1 MRLVLG
7 AEAGWL
13 ARGVPDD
20 GGLFRGFVVDPI
32 GCNGTFSMSAHVAE
46 RSKARGSGPRLA
58 RGVGSNP
65 TVCIRIIFVFASSSF
80 SFPAYSFL
88 FFSSSFRKMSRLSF
102 LFSCQVPPSV
112 CTS

>member
-20 GGLFRGFVVDPI
+20 GGLFRGFVVNRI
-32 GCNGTFSMSAHVAE
+32 GCHGTFSMSAHVAE

-65 TVCIRIIFVFASSSF
+65 TVCIGFAFASSAF
-80 SFPAYSFL
+80 SFPPSFPPSFL
-88 FFSSSFRKMSRLSF
+88 FFF
-102 LFSCQVPPSV
+102 FS
-112 CTS
+112 

>member
-1 MRLVLG
+1 MGGSEKLPVKLGASRLSLLRVRLVLG

-20 GGLFRGFVVDPI
+20 GGLFRGFVVDRI
-32 GCNGTFSMSAHVAE
+32 GCHGTFSMSAHVAE

-65 TVCIRIIFVFASSSF
+65 TVCTVLLLLLLLLFLFRGVFF
-80 SFPAYSFL
+80 SFIFF
-88 FFSSSFRKMSRLSF
+88 FFS
-102 LFSCQVPPSV
+102 
-112 CTS
+112 

>member
-20 GGLFRGFVVDPI
+20 GGLFRGFVVNRI
-32 GCNGTFSMSAHVAE
+32 GCHGTFSMSAHVAE

-65 TVCIRIIFVFASSSF
+65 TVCILLLLLGLLL
-80 SFPAYSFL
+80 FL
-88 FFSSSFRKMSRLSF
+88 LRFFSSSFRKMSRLSIPF
-102 LFSCQVPPSV
+102 CSLARSLCLY
-112 CTS
+112 

>member
-20 GGLFRGFVVDPI
+20 GGLFRGFVVNRI
-32 GCNGTFSMSAHVAE
+32 GCHGTFSTSAHVAE

-65 TVCIRIIFVFASSSF
+65 TVCIVLLLLLLL
-80 SFPAYSFL
+80 FL
-88 FFSSSFRKMSRLSF
+88 FLLLFLLRFFSSSFRKMSRLSIPF
-102 LFSCQVPPSV
+102 CSLAKSLCLY
-112 CTS
+112 

>member
-20 GGLFRGFVVDPI
+20 GGLFRGFVVNRI
-32 GCNGTFSMSAHVAE
+32 GCHGTFSMSAHVAE

-65 TVCIRIIFVFASSSF
+65 TVCIVLLLLLLLLL
-80 SFPAYSFL
+80 FL
-88 FFSSSFRKMSRLSF
+88 LRFFSSSFRKMSRLSF

>member
-20 GGLFRGFVVDPI
+20 GGLFRGFVVNRI
-32 GCNGTFSMSAHVAE
+32 GCHGTFSMSAHVAE

-65 TVCIRIIFVFASSSF
+65 TVCIVLLLLLLLLL
-80 SFPAYSFL
+80 FL
-88 FFSSSFRKMSRLSF
+88 LRFFSSSFRKMSRLSIPF
-102 LFSCQVPPSV
+102 CSLARSLCLY
-112 CTS
+112 

>member
-20 GGLFRGFVVDPI
+20 GGLFRGFVVNRI
-32 GCNGTFSMSAHVAE
+32 NCHVTFGISAHVAE

-65 TVCIRIIFVFASSSF
+65 TVCINIAFAS
-80 SFPAYSFL
+80 
-88 FFSSSFRKMSRLSF
+88 
-102 LFSCQVPPSV
+102 
-112 CTS
+112 

>member
-65 TVCIRIIFVFASSSF
+65 TVCIE
-80 SFPAYSFL
+80 Y
-88 FFSSSFRKMSRLSF
+88 
-102 LFSCQVPPSV
+102 
-112 CTS
+112 